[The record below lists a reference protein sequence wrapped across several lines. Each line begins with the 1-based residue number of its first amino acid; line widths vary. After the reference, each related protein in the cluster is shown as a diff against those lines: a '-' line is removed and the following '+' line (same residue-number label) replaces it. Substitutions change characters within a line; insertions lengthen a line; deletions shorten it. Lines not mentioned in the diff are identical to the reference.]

1 MEEKYS
7 GNEREEG
14 EGMKLT
20 YSSESLNDKS
30 VLRVAPSVYAQT
42 GAFKAIVSLS
52 FCSSIIILFKP
63 GILIT
68 ITECIIQFIV
78 VCTYFIIFFFQVN
91 GVILPTMLFDYPLL
105 APPALASIYSIPK
118 ESDAIMFYSFIL
130 E

>member
-52 FCSSIIILFKP
+52 FCFSIIILFKP
-63 GILIT
+63 GTLIT

-78 VCTYFIIFFFQVN
+78 VCTYFIIFFFP
-91 GVILPTMLFDYPLL
+91 G
-105 APPALASIYSIPK
+105 
-118 ESDAIMFYSFIL
+118 
-130 E
+130 